1 MAGKPKPTPL
11 EAFEHSMKDAD
22 LLVDLAEAFDNT
34 RVRRMRRELRER
46 IGSTLKLPRREW
58 DHLDCVESADVF
70 VVLKPG
76 GRFTRAD
83 FANRAPLLRQAIVA
97 GCAAFETYLGDRA
110 IAKAREWIAGD
121 HKLPSRMQAIPMTIG
136 AWDVVQSYKYPRR
149 GITERVIGPWLREH
163 VSTAPSKVGETLSLL
178 GVDRPIAKI
187 DGARPGGRGT
197 TEVDLQRITER
208 RNKIAHEGDRRG
220 YTRAKIDI
228 TTVRSELQILRE
240 IVDAIEMVLAP

>member
-1 MAGKPKPTPL
+1 MAGKLKPTPL
-11 EAFEHSMKDAD
+11 EAFDQSMEDAE

-46 IGSTLKLPRREW
+46 VGSLLKLPRREW
-58 DHLDCVESADVF
+58 DQLDCVESADVF

-76 GRFTRAD
+76 GRITRAD

-110 IAKAREWIAGD
+110 IAEARKRIAGRSE
-121 HKLPSRMQAIPMTIG
+121 LPARMQAIPMTIG
-136 AWDVVQSYKYPRR
+136 AWDAVQSYRYPRR

-163 VSTAPSKVGETLSLL
+163 VSTSPSKVGETLSLL
-178 GVDRPIAKI
+178 GVDGPLHKI
-187 DGARPGGRGT
+187 DGARARDKGR
-197 TEVDLQRITER
+197 TEADLQRITER

-220 YTRAKIDI
+220 YTRRSIDVEA
-228 TTVRSELQILRE
+228 VREELRILRE
-240 IVDAIEMVLAP
+240 IVAAIEKVLAR